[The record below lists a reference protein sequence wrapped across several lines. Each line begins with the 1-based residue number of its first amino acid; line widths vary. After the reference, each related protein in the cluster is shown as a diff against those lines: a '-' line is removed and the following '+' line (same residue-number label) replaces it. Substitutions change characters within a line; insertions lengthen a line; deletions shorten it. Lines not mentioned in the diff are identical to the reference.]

1 MLVGVIADTHIPHR
15 LKTIPQTVFEIFHE
29 VDLILHAGDIVD
41 PRILDNLASLAPV
54 KAVRG
59 NVHLVDRTL
68 DPQLPKVQRLDILG
82 HHIVL
87 THGHGSF
94 VRGSLERVRY
104 WLSRDRDLVNQRIAN
119 WCLDM
124 YSEADLIIF
133 GHSHRAYNQRFG
145 QRLLFNPGAVC
156 PTEGEKL
163 SVGLLTIEREEVS
176 AKLVELT

>member
-1 MLVGVIADTHIPHR
+1 MLVGIIADTHIPHR
-15 LKTIPQTVFEIFHE
+15 LKAVPQAVFELFSE
-29 VDLILHAGDIVD
+29 VELILHAGDIVD
-41 PRILDNLASLAPV
+41 PRILDDLASLAPV

-68 DPQLPKVQRLDILG
+68 DPQLPKVQRLHILG

-104 WLSRDRDLVNQRIAN
+104 WLSQDRDEVNQRIAK
-119 WCLDM
+119 WSLET
-124 YSEADLIIF
+124 YPEADLIIF
-133 GHSHRAYNQRFG
+133 AHSHRAYNQRFG

-156 PTEGEKL
+156 PTEGEIP
-163 SVGLLTIEREEVS
+163 SVGLLTIEREKVS
-176 AKLVELT
+176 GQLIELT